1 MLSIITLLQFLNV
14 SDQKSLSSFKYWS
27 RVDEKAVGHRLTRRR
42 RGDARRNVLYTY
54 HRDMNALARQQCMMT
69 LKTAREEQEAH
80 VPCSRRSPGDNS
92 SRICALAPS
101 LRCATCRCSGLCGST
116 ASSATRRCKPC
127 CRNSSGAS
135 SSRQITRRPGG
146 AEAARISARTTR
158 RSRRTWTCLLS
169 CLDGLYK
176 LCCQTLSLF
185 AKLHILSPYSIGRH
199 YVLYLFLKQAEG
211 QFVLAYS
218 SLGLW
223 IPIRRFPVH
232 LIVTQLCCSFTYGTY
247 STVCAHVFRNTS

>member
-1 MLSIITLLQFLNV
+1 
-14 SDQKSLSSFKYWS
+14 
-27 RVDEKAVGHRLTRRR
+27 
-42 RGDARRNVLYTY
+42 
-54 HRDMNALARQQCMMT
+54 MNALARQQCMMT

-80 VPCSRRSPGDNS
+80 VPCGRRSPGDNS

-127 CRNSSGAS
+127 CRNSSGTS

-146 AEAARISARTTR
+146 AEAARIPARTTR

-232 LIVTQLCCSFTYGTY
+232 WLLHNCVVHFRMVR
-247 STVCAHVFRNTS
+247 TVPSCAHAFRNTS